1 MTTVLII
8 VGVLFGVVL
17 VRFLSHT
24 MRMNSRKSEFKDW
37 IVGDKIILKP
47 NSIEYFEI
55 QKFHNPQINQ
65 NLGNVVSWN
74 EYNIYIKIGDMVH
87 KCEWSWFDSNK
98 SALWRRNYDECKNYV
113 GVDPKVNY
121 ENNNLN

>member
-1 MTTVLII
+1 
-8 VGVLFGVVL
+8 
-17 VRFLSHT
+17 
-24 MRMNSRKSEFKDW
+24 MNSRKSEFKDW

-47 NSIEYFEI
+47 NSIEYFKI

>member
-1 MTTVLII
+1 
-8 VGVLFGVVL
+8 
-17 VRFLSHT
+17 
-24 MRMNSRKSEFKDW
+24 
-37 IVGDKIILKP
+37 
-47 NSIEYFEI
+47 
-55 QKFHNPQINQ
+55 
-65 NLGNVVSWN
+65 
-74 EYNIYIKIGDMVH
+74 MVH